1 MKKAILILVLGL
13 LWCNVGVAES
23 KLPACEGTI
32 LKKWTDCYG
41 TQDMSDGAKYT
52 GEWKKGKQHGQG
64 TLTYANGNK
73 HVGEWKK
80 DKELGKGKDIFAT
93 GQQLLEQGYRVMDE
107 PEMKTYI
114 FNRTIYTRVR
124 KANGKVGKNTYPS
137 YFHESGRRFVRVNNK
152 IHDTPWKF
160 NDGVMGVES
169 IKDGKWVYSLW
180 YKKGDS
186 VVGCSSKKEE
196 PCGKYDQSESRDGD
210 SEGYLN

>member
-1 MKKAILILVLGL
+1 LPVEKKD
-13 LWCNVGVAES
+13 CENVFHLYVVYHP
-23 KLPACEGTI
+23 KRNFI
-32 LKKWTDCYG
+32 IKKLKKY
-41 TQDMSDGAKYT
+41 
-52 GEWKKGKQHGQG
+52 
-64 TLTYANGNK
+64 N
-73 HVGEWKK
+73 
-80 DKELGKGKDIFAT
+80 I
-93 GQQLLEQGYRVMDE
+93 QLNINY
-107 PEMKTYI
+107 PIPIHKMKTYI

>member
-1 MKKAILILVLGL
+1 MKKISGLFFLLFLVF
-13 LWCNVGVAES
+13 CNTAFAECVEGNCIKGQGTFTYTNGDKYVG
-23 KLPACEGTI
+23 K
-32 LKKWTDCYG
+32 
-41 TQDMSDGAKYT
+41 
-52 GEWKKGKQHGQG
+52 WKKGK
-64 TLTYANGNK
+64 
-73 HVGEWKK
+73 E
-80 DKELGKGKDIFAT
+80 DGKGTDIFAT
-93 GQQLLEQGYRVMDE
+93 GQQLLERGYRVMDE